1 MGSLTL
7 KKLIFCPSGPSETQR
22 KAEEDKPCSLRT
34 NLRQTG
40 VPLVQPMM
48 AAGAEG
54 GGAAGSAPRDGHR
67 NRTFAFGTLRYSIL
81 PIPIPPTR
89 TTRRDD
95 GGCCRRAVRRG
106 CGTDCLGYGRDV
118 GELRAGDK
126 ITPTLG
132 TSCVLRV
139 DLGSA
144 GEDSRTSHL
153 QGRTAGAGLSSSL
166 LLERDD
172 SSRPGP

>member
-1 MGSLTL
+1 MRRVRHCAMVIGTVRSR
-7 KKLIFCPSGPSETQR
+7 S
-22 KAEEDKPCSLRT
+22 
-34 NLRQTG
+34 
-40 VPLVQPMM
+40 V
-48 AAGAEG
+48 
-54 GGAAGSAPRDGHR
+54 H
-67 NRTFAFGTLRYSIL
+67 FGT
-81 PIPIPPTR
+81 PPHSDSATR